1 MPTEQTGNKTPDS
14 VDDTNK
20 LTLYTWNI
28 QDGGGAKDGRF
39 KYVQAAHKTI
49 VEEYKPDIIVI
60 NEFENKLITD
70 TTDYKHTTCFERTKV
85 WAKCAIQEIKNIDK
99 YGIVFDYG
107 SYKIWAALVHCDIDN
122 KSKAINDFIAP
133 YLCNSNCI
141 AIGDFNIDSSE
152 LLDRNTFGHYFV
164 SKSASVNRYYR
175 DLVFGLENGV
185 TTGSLPAA
193 SLPQNDVSY
202 ATWSN
207 NGDSGNYD
215 FFISNIMD
223 GEDENKPSPE
233 WSVDNIR
240 VAQNSLQP
248 ASDHNPVVVTLEIP

>member
-1 MPTEQTGNKTPDS
+1 M
-14 VDDTNK
+14 K

-28 QDGGGAKDGRF
+28 QDGGGAADGRF
-39 KYVQAAHKTI
+39 KYVQAAHNKI
-49 VEEYKPDIIVI
+49 VKDYDPDIIVI
-60 NEFENKLITD
+60 NEHNSSLITD
-70 TTDYKHTTCFERTKV
+70 TKNYKHTICFNRTKV
-85 WAKCAIQEIKNIDK
+85 WAKCDILPFKDDK
-99 YGIVFDYG
+99 DFGIVFDYG
-107 SYKIWAALVHCDIDN
+107 SYKIWAALVHHTKASKDSVLTFIN
-122 KSKAINDFIAP
+122 KHLGDFD
-133 YLCNSNCI
+133 YI

-185 TTGSLPAA
+185 TTGFLPPA
-193 SLPQNDVSY
+193 SMADDDLFP
-202 ATWSN
+202 TWSN

-223 GEDENKPSPE
+223 GEDENKPSLK